1 MMNAIELR
9 KLPLFAA
16 LGPDESSC
24 LEHGK
29 EISVAAGDF
38 KAGIVAGSRAGDQNT
53 RYRANCE
60 CAAGIH
66 D

>member
-24 LEHGK
+24 LEHGE

-38 KAGIVAGSRAGDQNT
+38 IAREGDPSTYFYVIPTGSS
-53 RYRANCE
+53 
-60 CAAGIH
+60 IS
-66 D
+66 

>member
-24 LEHGK
+24 LEHGE
-29 EISVAAGDF
+29 EISVAAGDARYGF
-38 KAGIVAGSRAGDQNT
+38 IKRVASGVGEGTIAEKMIER
-53 RYRANCE
+53 
-60 CAAGIH
+60 
-66 D
+66 